1 VLATV
6 TANVIFTIVAIV
18 AIGMVIFPIGLAAL
32 RKRSERDHAND

>member
-1 VLATV
+1 MLATV

-32 RKRSERDHAND
+32 KKRSDRDHANH